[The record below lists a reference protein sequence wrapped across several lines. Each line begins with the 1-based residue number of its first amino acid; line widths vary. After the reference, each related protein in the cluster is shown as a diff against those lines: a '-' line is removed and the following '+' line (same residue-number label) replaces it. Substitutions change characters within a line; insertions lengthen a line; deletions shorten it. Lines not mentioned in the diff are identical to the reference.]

1 MTTPLVNRSYKS
13 GSNNLN
19 AAAGPVPQG
28 ATVPMPTSGGSQ
40 WSPTVANL
48 LVLLVIEMVAFAA
61 IRYLFRKVM

>member
-1 MTTPLVNRSYKS
+1 MTYPLVDRSYKP

-19 AAAGPVPQG
+19 AAAGHVAQG
-28 ATVPMPTSGGSQ
+28 DTVPIPTSGGSQ